1 MVVCYH
7 SYGNIM
13 LSFKSQTIQKIL
25 SYYFIN
31 SHAKHYVNELAR
43 LLELDPKNTHKKL
56 TELEEEGILKSEF
69 QGNQRYFFL
78 SSSPL
83 VKTYKQL
90 LSQTFGLEMQLKKAL
105 SKVEGVKESYI
116 YGSYAKGL
124 MSAGSDIDLL
134 VVGGQSAVVLQKAV
148 NLIQKNSGRELNIV
162 NMSEKEFE
170 SKKNGKNPFIVNV
183 LKGKTIK
190 II

>member
-1 MVVCYH
+1 
-7 SYGNIM
+7 M